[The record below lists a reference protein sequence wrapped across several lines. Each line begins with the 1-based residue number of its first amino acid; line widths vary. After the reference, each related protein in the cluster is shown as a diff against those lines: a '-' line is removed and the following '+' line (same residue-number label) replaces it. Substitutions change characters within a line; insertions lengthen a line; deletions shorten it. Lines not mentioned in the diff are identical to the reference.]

1 MKQVHLVNYVPHNCE
16 VTSAGN
22 APAEDGLPVR
32 GGLGGTLLPAE
43 RARQAKCSEFSGILG
58 LDFFRPKSDYVW
70 RTGVTTNETPIRR
83 Q

>member
-1 MKQVHLVNYVPHNCE
+1 MKQVHLVNYVPHN
-16 VTSAGN
+16 
-22 APAEDGLPVR
+22 
-32 GGLGGTLLPAE
+32 E

-58 LDFFRPKSDYVW
+58 LDFFRPKSDNVW